1 MQGSR
6 INYRRSVAE
15 ESAGIHLRSAAH
27 LRPGQTPPAQQESV
41 DVSFLFQPSCMPE
54 VGKEGG
60 CGQEI
65 PRGIVGLERV
75 EVSHLPTGLSTGQI
89 LVAS

>member
-1 MQGSR
+1 M
-6 INYRRSVAE
+6 
-15 ESAGIHLRSAAH
+15 
-27 LRPGQTPPAQQESV
+27 T
-41 DVSFLFQPSCMPE
+41 E

-75 EVSHLPTGLSTGQI
+75 EAFPLPTRLSTGQI
-89 LVAS
+89 LAASEAAYLRRVESEA